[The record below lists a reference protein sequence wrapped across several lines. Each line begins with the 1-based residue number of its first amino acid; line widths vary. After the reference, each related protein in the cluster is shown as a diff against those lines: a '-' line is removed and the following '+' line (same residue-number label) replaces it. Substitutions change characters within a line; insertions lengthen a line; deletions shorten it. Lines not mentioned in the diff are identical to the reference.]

1 MYLPDNG
8 ILFSVVTQQIFLVLH
23 RKLILTKDD
32 IMKKIRLL
40 LIEDNRLL
48 RNGIFSI
55 VKSQKDILVI
65 AASGDGKSTLLKIK
79 QLKPNIVLLDLG
91 LRSQNSLHVVE
102 IVKKDFPQAKI
113 IIMDLAPVQADI
125 LQYVKAGANGFILK
139 DTTLKDFLITIRS
152 VAEGSTV
159 LPPVLVDSLFS
170 QIVDHAVKEGNS
182 KLQDAVKMTKREH
195 EVIILLCEG
204 MSNKEIAQNI
214 RVSTYT
220 VKSHIHNIMEKLA
233 LHTRLEIANYSYSG
247 ETLKSIAKSISTI
260 NN

>member
-1 MYLPDNG
+1 
-8 ILFSVVTQQIFLVLH
+8 
-23 RKLILTKDD
+23 
-32 IMKKIRLL
+32 MKKIRLL

-48 RNGIFSI
+48 RDGIFSI
-55 VKSQKDILVI
+55 IKSQKDILVI
-65 AASGDGKSTLLKIK
+65 AASGDGKSTLFKIK
-79 QLKPNIVLLDLG
+79 QLRPNIVLLDLG

-139 DTTLKDFLITIRS
+139 DTSLRDFLLTIRS

-159 LPPVLVDSLFS
+159 LPPMLVDSLFS
-170 QIVDHAVKEGNS
+170 QIIDYAVKEGKS
-182 KLQDAVKMTKREH
+182 QLKESVKMTKRER
-195 EVIILLCEG
+195 EVIVLLGEG
-204 MSNKEIAQNI
+204 KSNKEIAQKI
-214 RVSTYT
+214 HVSTYT

-247 ETLKSIAKSISTI
+247 ETLKTIAKSISTI